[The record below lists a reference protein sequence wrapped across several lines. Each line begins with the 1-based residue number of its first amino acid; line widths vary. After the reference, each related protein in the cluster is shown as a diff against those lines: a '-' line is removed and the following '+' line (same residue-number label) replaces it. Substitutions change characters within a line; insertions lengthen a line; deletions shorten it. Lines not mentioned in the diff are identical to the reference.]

1 MKPTSPDE
9 RDPQDIDP
17 ALSERYRAGSR
28 EEPPARIDALIAE
41 AARREVESPA
51 RRGAHWRIPAS
62 IAAVLVI
69 GVSLVLLVQ
78 DNEPPYP
85 SLDQFSQEGRLA
97 RPQAPS
103 LALKEQPKAKNDLPR
118 EDRPTRERTARPDR
132 RAGVHDETAPIASG
146 EPGQSSV
153 PATQAPA
160 PAAAPSTASTET
172 DEQTAAPAARR
183 EFATQGSANMKDEAQ
198 SPSRVH
204 GQAAESVLEK
214 KAEAPPQPRD
224 WLVKID
230 DLLRAGKQDE
240 ARRQLLGFRDQ
251 YPHYPLPERLEALL
265 PPQRRGQ

>member
-17 ALSERYRAGSR
+17 ALSDRYRAGSR
-28 EEPPARIDALIAE
+28 EEPSARIDALIAE
-41 AARREVESPA
+41 AARREVQSPA
-51 RRGAHWRIPAS
+51 RPGANWRMPAS

-85 SLDQFSQEGRLA
+85 SLDQFSQEGSLA
-97 RPQAPS
+97 RPQAPG
-103 LALKEQPKAKNDLPR
+103 LPPEQPKAKSDLHR

-146 EPGQSSV
+146 EVGQSPV
-153 PATQAPA
+153 PAE
-160 PAAAPSTASTET
+160 AAAPSSAATDT

-198 SPSRVH
+198 SPSREN
-204 GQAAESVLEK
+204 GQAAERLLEK
-214 KAEAPPQPRD
+214 KAEALPQPRD
-224 WLVKID
+224 WLLKID
-230 DLLRAGKQDE
+230 GLLRAGKQEE
-240 ARRQLLGFRDQ
+240 ARSQLLNFRRQ

-265 PPQRRGQ
+265 PTQRRGQ